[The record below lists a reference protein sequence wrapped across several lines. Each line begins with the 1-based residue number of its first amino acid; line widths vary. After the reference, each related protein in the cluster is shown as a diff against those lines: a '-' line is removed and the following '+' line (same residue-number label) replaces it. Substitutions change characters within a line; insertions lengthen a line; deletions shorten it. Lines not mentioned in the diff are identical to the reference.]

1 LRSHVIDLIS
11 LILVVIGGINWG
23 FVALFGYDPLGI
35 IFGGYGTLITKIIY
49 GAVGLAALWTFYAY
63 LMTPGGD
70 MERNH

>member
-1 LRSHVIDLIS
+1 VIDLSS

-35 IFGGYGTLITKIIY
+35 ILGGYNAIIARIVY

-70 MERNH
+70 TERTR